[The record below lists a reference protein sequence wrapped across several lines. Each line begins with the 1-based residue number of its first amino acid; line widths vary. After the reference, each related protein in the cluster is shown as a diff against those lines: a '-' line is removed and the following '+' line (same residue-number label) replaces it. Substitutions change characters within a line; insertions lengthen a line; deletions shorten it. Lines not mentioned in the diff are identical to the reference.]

1 MKLPWKV
8 NSRKRGAGILTV
20 LTASTLLL
28 LLGLTV
34 AGTAF
39 HHLSVSNRLHH
50 SQTARNLAEAC
61 LAKAVAQLIKQPT
74 AYQTAPYPTFIPPP
88 LTSDQQVYVTF
99 DPAQVAGS
107 NANLKST
114 RLVRS
119 YNNLSGTGQIAVD
132 PNIIIPAESLYV
144 RAVGVDHG
152 VERAMECVLWVPP
165 FPYAMAAGDKIDLKG
180 NSRVASL
187 KNVADFSDPTKWVP
201 GSLASNSNSD
211 PNAVLLQDTVHVTG
225 DAQSAGMTNVTVN
238 AKVDGETRSGYS
250 RVRIPTLRVED
261 YDTHLKSGVQTYS
274 SSTPPSNN
282 VNGFAYR
289 SGPLN
294 FSSGINLNNG
304 VVYVDGDLTV
314 TGPISGQGALI
325 ATGKIDLSGSGTL
338 ISNNKVA
345 VLSKGDMTL
354 TGTAGGRIGAQG
366 LLYTDGKIKADYAD
380 IVGGVA
386 APTDLT
392 GKVDFTNVNVMSH
405 PTSANVTVTV
415 GGPPTPPTLS
425 EQSIND
431 SISSD
436 MITLRGISMSG
447 TQGGVSLKL
456 TVTDPN
462 RFKDPATGQFHMPI
476 VMDNARSITGA
487 VLPPGQPYETVP
499 GGPSGSYQIPAVTT
513 VAPVSPSEVNVTI
526 AGQGEFYMTDNAN
539 WEPKARAS
547 WSKYFNDILT
557 PDLDA
562 TEEGSLDT
570 VFGITMS
577 GNKGLSF
584 SMPLLARYQFV
595 STQTF
600 YQYNQALITS
610 SGPGETVTFSLNPLA
625 GNFVNLAQDIRI
637 LYWREVPPQ

>member
-50 SQTARNLAEAC
+50 SQSARNLAEAC

-74 AYQTAPYPTFIPPP
+74 AYQSGPYATFIPPP

-119 YNNLSGTGQIAVD
+119 YNNLSGTGQVSVD

-165 FPYAMAAGDKIDLKG
+165 FPYAMAAGDKIELKG
-180 NSRVASL
+180 NSKVASL
-187 KNVADFSDPTKWVP
+187 KNPADFSDPTKWVP
-201 GSLASNSNSD
+201 GSLASNSNASPD
-211 PNAVLLQDTVHVTG
+211 AVQLKDTVHVTG
-225 DAQSAGMTNVTVN
+225 DAQAVGITTVAAT
-238 AKVDGETRSGYS
+238 AKVDGETRSNYS

-261 YDTHLKSGVQTYS
+261 YDTHLKTGVQTYS
-274 SSTPPSNN
+274 SSTPPSSN

-325 ATGKIDLSGSGTL
+325 ATGKIDISGSGSLT
-338 ISNNKVA
+338 SNNKVA
-345 VLSKGDMTL
+345 LLSKGDMTL
-354 TGTAGGRIGAQG
+354 TGTSSGRIGAQG
-366 LLYTDGKIKADYAD
+366 LLYTDGKLKADYAD

-386 APTDLT
+386 APTDAT
-392 GKVDFTNVNVMSH
+392 GQIDFTNVNVMSQS
-405 PTSANVTVTV
+405 TSANVTVTV

-425 EQSIND
+425 D
-431 SISSD
+431 LSISDSLASN
-436 MITLRGISMSG
+436 MITIRGVSMSG
-447 TQGGVSLKL
+447 TAGGVGLRL
-456 TVTDPN
+456 NVTNPN
-462 RFKDPATGQFHMPI
+462 RFKDPATGEFHMPV

-487 VLPPGQPYETVP
+487 VLPAGQPYETVP

-513 VAPVSPSEVNVTI
+513 VAPVAPSEVNVTVN
-526 AGQGEFYMTDNAN
+526 GTDYLMTDNAT
-539 WEPKARAS
+539 WEPLARQS
-547 WSKYFNDILT
+547 WSNYFNGILT

-562 TEEGSLDT
+562 SEEGSLDT
-570 VFGITMS
+570 LFSFFWTGT
-577 GNKGLSF
+577 KGVSTSLP
-584 SMPLLARYQFV
+584 MMARYQFV
-595 STQTF
+595 TTQTI
-600 YQYNQALITS
+600 YQYNQALSTS

-637 LYWREVPPQ
+637 LYWREVPAQ